1 MAGKDKVT
9 PSETPN
15 QDAQTQEDVAKY
27 IAGIFANNES
37 DNSAR
42 VGTSVDTKVMRLNFQ
57 SAKGLL
63 EKVMAEANFMGKL
76 TSDDVK
82 RFMDL
87 FKKAQ
92 DAQIEK
98 VVTTTSSKT
107 TKGATADAAT
117 QIAESTK
124 KQEFPSFFDPAE
136 FARDFIWQKIN
147 FKDEKSLGA
156 KSLAAL
162 AEVRG
167 LVKSFDLIGVTDA
180 DIRAA
185 AKEIA
190 RGKKTID
197 AYRVELQ
204 QVAKKEYP
212 QFKDRFDS
220 DPELTTYDIAA
231 PVIKLLAKTWE
242 MEEDE
247 ISIDNPIVSSYMNY
261 AGPDGKGQPPSRYDL
276 LLKAKSDPKY
286 QSTQEANENARDAAV
301 GLARAFG
308 FGV

>member
-1 MAGKDKVT
+1 MVEKTAT

-15 QDAQTQEDVAKY
+15 QDAQLRAETEKY
-27 IAGIFANNES
+27 IAGLFANNEP

-42 VGTSVDTKVMRLNFQ
+42 VGTSVDTKVIRLNFQ

-63 EKVMAEANFMGKL
+63 QKVMDEANFMGKL
-76 TSDDVK
+76 TSDDINK
-82 RFMDL
+82 FMEL

-92 DAQIEK
+92 DKQIEK

-117 QIAESTK
+117 QVAESTK
-124 KQEFPSFFDPAE
+124 KQEFPSFFDPAD
-136 FARDFIWQKIN
+136 FARDFIWQKVN
-147 FKDEKSLGA
+147 FKDEASLGA

-167 LVKSFDLIGVTDA
+167 IVKAFDLIGVTDA

-185 AKEIA
+185 AKQIA
-190 RGKKTID
+190 RGQKTID

-212 QFKDRFDS
+212 QFADRFAA

-242 MEEDE
+242 MEEDD

-276 LLKAKSDPKY
+276 LLKAKSDAKY

>member
-1 MAGKDKVT
+1 M
-9 PSETPN
+9 
-15 QDAQTQEDVAKY
+15 
-27 IAGIFANNES
+27 
-37 DNSAR
+37 R
-42 VGTSVDTKVMRLNFQ
+42 DTKVVRLNFQ

-63 EKVMAEANFMGKL
+63 QKVMDEANFMGKL
-76 TSDDVK
+76 TSDDINK
-82 RFMDL
+82 FMEL

-92 DAQIEK
+92 DKQIEK

-107 TKGATADAAT
+107 TQGATEDAAT
-117 QIAESTK
+117 QVAESTK
-124 KQEFPSFFDPAE
+124 KQEFPSFFDPAD

-147 FKDEKSLGA
+147 FKDEASLGA

-167 LVKSFDLIGVTDA
+167 LVKAFDLIGVTEN

-185 AKEIA
+185 AKDIA

-197 AYRVELQ
+197 SYRVDLQ
-204 QVAKKEYP
+204 QIAKKEYP
-212 QFKDRFDS
+212 QFADRFAS
-220 DPELTTYDIAA
+220 DPELTTYDIAS

-242 MEEDE
+242 VEDKDV
-247 ISIDNPIVSSYMNY
+247 SIDDPIVSSYMNY
-261 AGPDGKGQPPSRYDL
+261 AGPDGKGQPPSRADL
-276 LLKAKSDPKY
+276 LRKAKQHRKY
-286 QSTQEANENARDAAV
+286 EETTEANENARDAAV